1 MESRELIRDMELF
14 SQQLAA
20 SIRKH
25 WLPFSLGF
33 IGLIFLVAGLISFFG
48 HNTSRENDISFES
61 GTNFHVEGASD
72 SAQQTII
79 VDVEGSVLHPGI
91 KTIAVGARIE
101 NAIDAAGGFDESADR
116 AWVAKNMNL
125 AAKLTDGAKIYIPN
139 VDESITQLRSSSF
152 DGQASTGLDQGGL
165 ININSAS
172 TSELNSLSGV
182 GPVTSQKII
191 DNRPYTNLDELVS
204 KKVVGKSVFEKI
216 KDKISI

>member
-1 MESRELIRDMELF
+1 MELF
-14 SQQLAA
+14 SQQLLA

-25 WLPFSLGF
+25 WLPFSLGLL
-33 IGLIFLVAGLISFFG
+33 GLIFIVGGLISFFG
-48 HNTSRENDISFES
+48 HNTSRENDIIFES

-72 SAQQTII
+72 SAKQTII

-91 KTIAVGARIE
+91 KTIALEARIE
-101 NAIDAAGGFDESADR
+101 DAIDAAGGFDDSANR

-139 VDESITQLRSSSF
+139 NEESTTQLRSSSS
-152 DGQASTGLDQGGL
+152 DGQAGFVAEQGSL

-172 TSELNSLSGV
+172 ASELNSLSGV

-191 DNRPYTNLDELVS
+191 DNRPYTTIEELLS

-216 KDKISI
+216 KDKISL

>member
-1 MESRELIRDMELF
+1 MELF
-14 SQQLAA
+14 FQQLLA

-25 WLPFSLGF
+25 WLPFSLGLL
-33 IGLIFLVAGLISFFG
+33 GLIFIVGGLISFFG
-48 HNTSRENDISFES
+48 HNASRENDITFDS

-72 SAQQTII
+72 SAKQTII

-91 KTIAVGARIE
+91 KTIALDARIE
-101 NAIDAAGGFDESADR
+101 DAVDAAGGFDDTANR

-139 VDESITQLRSSSF
+139 NEESTTQLRSSSS
-152 DGQASTGLDQGGL
+152 DGQAGFVAEQGSL

-172 TSELNSLSGV
+172 ASELNSLSGV

-191 DNRPYTNLDELVS
+191 DNRPYTTIEELLS

-216 KDKISI
+216 KDQISL